1 MVDKSELLDFLE
13 ILDKNLERPIEI
25 IAVGGTAMTLLGI
38 KTSTIDIDFEVK
50 PEDFPVL
57 KTALNIPH
65 GYRIDVFT
73 NGLIFSQ
80 QLPGDY
86 REKSISIKNFKN
98 IRLLALHPIDIVV
111 TKIGRLNERD
121 KEDIKSCIKKFGLT
135 KKQIKERAQKVE
147 YAGKEELYEDS
158 LEHVIKLFFG
168 GVK

>member
-135 KKQIKERAQKVE
+135 KRQIKERAQKVE

-168 GVK
+168 GMK